1 MNYIFIVISG
11 LGGHGIIF
19 MGRLLANALAKAG
32 FDVAMRPD
40 YSPAQ
45 RGGWSR
51 ATLSVSKSSAP
62 LPIADEYDVLI
73 VTSEDRLIAEYPR
86 LKYGGTLI
94 YASDAVNSELVS
106 KIVAQKNAKAYG
118 IEAFSISKSLLGN
131 LRHANMVLLGF
142 SIPLLN
148 QLGLML
154 RIEHLVEALREAS
167 ARDFESNKRA
177 LEEGYRRA
185 ATAIPQQETA

>member
-19 MGRLLANALAKAG
+19 MGRLLAHALAKTG

-51 ATLSVSKSSAP
+51 VTLSVSESSAP

-94 YASDAVNSELVS
+94 YASDAVNNELVS
-106 KIVAQKNAKAYG
+106 KIATQKNAKTYG
-118 IEAFSISKSLLGN
+118 VEAFSISKSLLGN

-167 ARDFESNKRA
+167 ARDFEPNKKA

-185 ATAIPQQETA
+185 ITAISRQETT